1 MSEDRC
7 FVSRPLSPGRREK
20 MAKWKY
26 CPYDGIPWYR
36 CAKRMSW
43 GGVDACTCGLCPVIQ
58 CTRNKVAE
66 ICLLTLRPPTERRKL
81 APEETEESSRRVYMR
96 APTKRKPVP
105 EQDTAPCGCD
115 ACRVEQADAVPDCPD
130 LSSLSADDF
139 CHIIKSAWDGEEDL
153 RFDISAFAV
162 SLIE

>member
-20 MAKWKY
+20 LAKMKY
-26 CPYDGIPWYR
+26 CPYDDIPWYR

-43 GGVDACTCGLCPVIQ
+43 GGVDACTCGLCPEIQ
-58 CTRNKVAE
+58 CTRKKIVM
-66 ICLLTLRPPTERRKL
+66 RPPTERRKL

-96 APTKRKPVP
+96 APTKRKLVP
-105 EQDTAPCGCD
+105 EQDTAPCACD
-115 ACRVEQADAVPDCPD
+115 ACRVEQVDAVPDFPD
-130 LSSLSADDF
+130 LSSLSAQNCCD
-139 CHIIKSAWDGEEDL
+139 IIKNAWDGGEDL

-162 SLIE
+162 SLRRVE

>member
-7 FVSRPLSPGRREK
+7 FVSDPLSPGRREK
-20 MAKWKY
+20 TGRTKKCA
-26 CPYDGIPWYR
+26 YDDMPWYR
-36 CAKRMSW
+36 CAKFAS
-43 GGVDACTCGLCPVIQ
+43 GGVAACTCGLCPVIQ
-58 CTRNKVAE
+58 CTRKKIVM
-66 ICLLTLRPPTERRKL
+66 RPPTERRIRRKL

-139 CHIIKSAWDGEEDL
+139 CHIIKSAWDGGEDL
-153 RFDISAFAV
+153 RFDISAFAL